1 MIFRSVLVLGALA
14 GLAALSGSANA
25 QGYSPPPY
33 GAQAYPPPYRPVPAA
48 PIPDDDDDDIPA
60 SQRATGNIPPPPGGY
75 RGPFASEPRRAP
87 VDQSALPPAYGRRPS
102 SMAAARPRRRP
113 MPPRAGTTAS
123 PNR

>member
-14 GLAALSGSANA
+14 GFAALSGSANA

-33 GAQAYPPPYRPVPAA
+33 GAQAYPPRPVPAM

-60 SQRATGNIPPPPGGY
+60 NQRATGNVPPPPGGY

-87 VDQSALPPAYGRRPS
+87 IDQSALPPPAYGP
-102 SMAAARPRRRP
+102 PP
-113 MPPRAGTTAS
+113 GYGPPRAYG
-123 PNR
+123 PPPVVYGR